1 MREQKLRFKMAEGRE
16 IPKKAILEHL
26 HSRID
31 SFYKRQVGLS
41 KQEVLDAID
50 SRDVTSLR

>member
-1 MREQKLRFKMAEGRE
+1 MREQNLRFKMAEGRE

-31 SFYKRQVGLS
+31 SFYKRQVGIS

>member
-1 MREQKLRFKMAEGRE
+1 MREQNLRFRMAEGRE

-26 HSRID
+26 HSKID
-31 SFYKRQVGLS
+31 SFYKRQVGIT

-50 SRDVTSLR
+50 NRDITSLR

>member
-1 MREQKLRFKMAEGRE
+1 MREQNLRFKRAEGRE

-50 SRDVTSLR
+50 SRDVTNLR